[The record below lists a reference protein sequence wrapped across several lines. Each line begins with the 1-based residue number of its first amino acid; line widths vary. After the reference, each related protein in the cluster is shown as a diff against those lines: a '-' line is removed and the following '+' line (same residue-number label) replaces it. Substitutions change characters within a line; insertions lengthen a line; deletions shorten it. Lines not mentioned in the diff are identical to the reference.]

1 MAAFSFNW
9 TVSASTDCSPQKA
22 KAEKKQHFLNMGTT
36 ILDPRSIDKPW
47 VDEKSQQRW
56 SSGPWAGA
64 GEGYVPLCSGEN
76 SGDFINELWLKI
88 FFGLICLNL
97 AL

>member
-1 MAAFSFNW
+1 
-9 TVSASTDCSPQKA
+9 
-22 KAEKKQHFLNMGTT
+22 MGTT
-36 ILDPRSIDKPW
+36 ILDSRSADKSW
-47 VDEKSQQRW
+47 MEEISQQRW

-64 GEGYVPLCSGEN
+64 AEGYVSLGSAEN

-97 AL
+97 V